1 MKLLQFFQY
10 IYLFFFVAFLY
21 DAIANWNSDE
31 HSPWLSL
38 GLAALAL
45 FMFFFRKKYRKRF
58 QDRGKL

>member
-21 DAIANWNSDE
+21 DAIVNWNSDE
-31 HSPWLSL
+31 RSPWLSL

>member
-21 DAIANWNSDE
+21 DAITNWNNDE
-31 HSPWLSL
+31 RTPWLSL